1 MTLSEAP
8 TVFIIEDDSLMAEC
22 LARAVVHTFPS
33 PFISPQQ
40 ASTSYQNA
48 PTIKIFPDAVSA
60 TAALADNLP
69 NLILLD
75 VLLNGP
81 DGFTFLNE
89 IISYSD
95 TAQIPVIL
103 VTSLN
108 LADGN
113 LEHYGVRAI
122 LNKDIMTPT
131 DIQEAVRA
139 ALVRNE
145 ASTSENA
152 PTQPVAITTGVENAR

>member
-1 MTLSEAP
+1 MTSSENL
-8 TVFIIEDDSLMAEC
+8 TVFIIEDDALMAEC
-22 LARAVVHTFPS
+22 LARAVAHAFS
-33 PFISPQQ
+33 SR
-40 ASTSYQNA
+40 STSSRQTST
-48 PTIKIFPDAVSA
+48 PRQVVPVIKTFPDAVSV
-60 TAALADNLP
+60 TAALADSLP

-108 LADGN
+108 LADRN

-122 LNKDIMTPT
+122 LNKDTMTPA

-139 ALVRNE
+139 ALIRNN
-145 ASTSENA
+145 ASTSKTA
-152 PTQPVAITTGVENAR
+152 PTQSATFATGVKNAR